1 MKELLELHPAMSY
14 KVTNWSPAGLA
25 CPFPG
30 YDGILGCSWM
40 MSNHYPTALPAI
52 CRCCR
57 CHRCHRAATA
67 LPAVVLPPLMPCCCQ
82 AAKLPTMPCSPST
95 AKLSTATNA
104 ALLSSCH
111 CPPAATVLPP
121 PPPLPLF
128 PWSVLSLSL
137 LLFLLPLPTLLLI
150 DS

>member
-52 CRCCR
+52 CRCHRSSCCGAAAIDAVLLPSCQAANNAMLSLHR
-57 CHRCHRAATA
+57 QAVHCHQRRTLVKLPLPPRCHRA
-67 LPAVVLPPLMPCCCQ
+67 
-82 AAKLPTMPCSPST
+82 S
-95 AKLSTATNA
+95 
-104 ALLSSCH
+104 
-111 CPPAATVLPP
+111 AATTIAFVSMV
-121 PPPLPLF
+121 
-128 PWSVLSLSL
+128 SVVTVIVVVSVAIADTA
-137 LLFLLPLPTLLLI
+137 FN
-150 DS
+150 